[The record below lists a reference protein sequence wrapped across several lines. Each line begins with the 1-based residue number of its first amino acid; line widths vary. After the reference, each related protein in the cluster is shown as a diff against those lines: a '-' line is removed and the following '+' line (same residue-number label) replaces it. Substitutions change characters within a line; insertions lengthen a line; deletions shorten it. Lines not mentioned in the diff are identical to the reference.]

1 MKRMKKLGL
10 VVQKAEAGGLQGQRP
25 LGFQSE
31 FKVSVSNF
39 VRLFQNKREKRPEE
53 TAHLVKS

>member
-1 MKRMKKLGL
+1 MKKAGL

-31 FKVSVSNF
+31 FKVRVSNF
-39 VRLFQNKREKRPEE
+39 VRLFQNKREKRPAE